1 MPEKSKSRSRIEY
14 EQGIIFSL
22 GVLITGMLLEW
33 ITKGRGTGIPSWPL
47 NMQVGLSF
55 IIVLVFIH
63 IYYRDLNVVK
73 WISRVPAAI
82 SSIALFSILVLFMGL
97 ISQDDPDAALILRY
111 TGLSHVRNSYPL
123 LLSGLY
129 LLTSLGL
136 VILRKISPFTFKNFG
151 FLLNHAGLWIIVFA
165 GSLGAGDMKR
175 LNIYAQENE
184 TIWYGYDSQQQ
195 IRELP
200 FSIKL
205 LHFTINEYNPKLAYI
220 HSHDLSFP
228 AGIKNNL
235 RQIEPGLKVTIEDW
249 EIEVAEFYMMS
260 QRDSS
265 GYFPSEDTLAVP
277 SALIHAV
284 NEKKG
289 LKRAGWISC
298 GNFKIR
304 PELLELDELHSMGM
318 TTPEPKTYNSLIEV
332 ITRDGE
338 VITHDLQVNKPL
350 KISGWNLYQLSYD
363 ERFGKWSSLSII
375 EAIRDPWLIIV
386 YFGIFMVLAGAL
398 YLFWLGK
405 N

>member
-1 MPEKSKSRSRIEY
+1 MPEKLKSRSKIEY
-14 EQGIIFSL
+14 EQGVFFSL

-63 IYYRDLNVVK
+63 IYYRDLNAVK

-82 SSIALFSILVLFMGL
+82 SSIALFSILVLCMGL
-97 ISQDDPDAALILRY
+97 ISQNDPDAPLFLRY

-136 VILRKISPFTFKNFG
+136 VILRRITPFTFKNIG
-151 FLLNHAGLWIIVFA
+151 FLLNHLGLWIIVFA
-165 GSLGAGDMKR
+165 GSLGAGDLKR
-175 LNIYAQENE
+175 LNIYINENE
-184 TIWYGYDSQQQ
+184 TVWHGYAQNQEV
-195 IRELP
+195 RELP
-200 FSIKL
+200 FAIQL
-205 LHFTINEYNPKLAYI
+205 LHFTIDEYNPKLAFI

-235 RQIEPGLKVTIEDW
+235 RQIEPGLKLTIEDW
-249 EIEVAEFYMMS
+249 EIEVTEFYMMS
-260 QRDSS
+260 ENDTS
-265 GYFPSEDTLAVP
+265 GYLPSNDTLAVP

-284 NEKKG
+284 NDRNGEK
-289 LKRAGWISC
+289 RTGWISC

-304 PELLELDELHSMGM
+304 PEFLELDELHSIGM
-318 TTPEPKTYNSLIEV
+318 TTPEPRTYSSLIEV
-332 ITRDGE
+332 ITREGE
-338 VITHDLQVNKPL
+338 LVTHDLQVNKPIN
-350 KISGWNLYQLSYD
+350 ISGWNLYQLSYD
-363 ERFGKWSSLSII
+363 ERLGKWSSLSVI

-386 YFGIFMVLAGAL
+386 YIGIFMVLAGAL
-398 YLFWLGK
+398 YMFWLGK